1 MNKKYL
7 FHLIAFLCFQSV
19 ESQPYLELLQD
30 GETSLEK
37 IELVA
42 DRYFKK
48 VGTDNNDYKFYQRWL
63 YGAKMEADEQNILT
77 PNDYNLIGFL
87 DNKSQALN
95 QAENTY
101 KYNKKIERYAL
112 V

>member
-63 YGAKMEADEQNILT
+63 YGAKMEAC
-77 PNDYNLIGFL
+77 
-87 DNKSQALN
+87 
-95 QAENTY
+95 NTCC
-101 KYNKKIERYAL
+101 KCSSMSIKAMHQSPSVKQRI
-112 V
+112 